1 MSDFPDWEF
10 RPPIRSDQ
18 GIPSRA
24 RRGVIGRRWWSA
36 RWIQTLE
43 ALSLDGGARLARGR
57 AYARQG
63 QVLQLQ
69 EEPGGI
75 RALVQGSRPRPYTV
89 RVRVASYPE
98 RRREALLQALAQEA
112 GHLAALLSG
121 DVTEGLA
128 EAFAAAGA
136 PLFPVAEDDLALE
149 CDCPDAV
156 SPCKHAAAVQYLL
169 AERLDD
175 DPLLLLRLRGWDL
188 ADLLADLERRLP
200 VGDENPA
207 VDDAPMATVAPAA
220 LPEASLAEDL
230 ARFWRAGRGLE
241 RLSAGPQAPA
251 VPLPILRR
259 LGQPEFM
266 EADLARLL
274 GPAIVR
280 AAEAARRLAEGG
292 AAANGDGG
300 AG

>member
-98 RRREALLQALAQEA
+98 RRREALLQALALEA

-121 DVTEGLA
+121 EVTEG
-128 EAFAAAGA
+128 
-136 PLFPVAEDDLALE
+136 
-149 CDCPDAV
+149 
-156 SPCKHAAAVQYLL
+156 
-169 AERLDD
+169 
-175 DPLLLLRLRGWDL
+175 
-188 ADLLADLERRLP
+188 RR
-200 VGDENPA
+200 VRYD
-207 VDDAPMATVAPAA
+207 VTV
-220 LPEASLAEDL
+220 
-230 ARFWRAGRGLE
+230 W
-241 RLSAGPQAPA
+241 
-251 VPLPILRR
+251 
-259 LGQPEFM
+259 
-266 EADLARLL
+266 
-274 GPAIVR
+274 
-280 AAEAARRLAEGG
+280 
-292 AAANGDGG
+292 GDGLRVVG
-300 AG
+300 